1 MEQNSN
7 EIEDK
12 AITFK
17 NNLKKYYLN
26 NITLS
31 NNLLLSFHLLL
42 LS

>member
-26 NITLS
+26 HITLS